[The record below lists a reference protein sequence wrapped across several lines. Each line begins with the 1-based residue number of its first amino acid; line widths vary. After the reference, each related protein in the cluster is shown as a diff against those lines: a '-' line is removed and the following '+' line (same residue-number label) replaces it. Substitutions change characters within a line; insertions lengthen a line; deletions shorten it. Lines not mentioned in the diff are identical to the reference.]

1 MPAFEVWWADPAWA
15 RPVHESLLDPA
26 EQGRREALR
35 RPADRDR
42 FTVAAALL
50 RLVGARATGLAP
62 RRVPVD
68 RGCSQ
73 CGEPHGKPRIQ
84 GYDLH
89 VSISH
94 SGARVAV
101 AAGPAPLGVD
111 VEEVRPVDVAA
122 LAGLTLGAGESAAG
136 SADFFVYWTRKES
149 AVKATG
155 DGLSVPLS
163 GVRVTRPDQPA
174 GLVSYPARPGLVAT
188 MRDLGAGLGY
198 AAALTVLAPEPVA
211 VHEHDALPL
220 LS

>member
-1 MPAFEVWWADPAWA
+1 VHEFDVWWADMAWA
-15 RPVHESLLDPA
+15 RPDHLALLDPA
-26 EQGRREALR
+26 EQGRHEALR

-62 RRVPVD
+62 RAVPVD
-68 RGCSQ
+68 RSCAQ
-73 CGEPHGKPRIQ
+73 CGKPHGKPRIQ

-94 SGARVAV
+94 SGGRVAV

-111 VEEVRPVDVAA
+111 VEEVREMDIAN
-122 LAGLTLGAGESAAG
+122 LAGLTLGPGESAAG
-136 SADFFVYWTRKES
+136 PGDFFVYWTRKES

-155 DGLSVPLS
+155 DGLSVALPE
-163 GVRVTRPDQPA
+163 VRVTRPDQPA
-174 GLVSYPARPGLVAT
+174 GLLSYPARPGLVAT
-188 MRDLGAGLGY
+188 MRDLHAGAGY

-211 VHEHDALPL
+211 VREHDALPL